1 MPADLEKREAMRREL
16 VPAGYSPW
24 IHLGITSVAGLG
36 LIVTAALLLRHVR
49 PLELLTVPIV
59 FVLSNMT
66 EWRAHRDILHKRTWY
81 APVLYDRHTPEHH
94 VIFPKED
101 MSIRSP
107 GEFRLVLIPAY
118 GIVVIFLGGA
128 LPITAA
134 LWALHL
140 RNVAMLYVITSM
152 GYVVSY
158 EWLHL
163 SYHLP
168 PTTFIGRMKLIGVL
182 RRHHAT
188 HHDPSLMQRW
198 NFNVTL
204 PLWDW
209 IRGTIYRGQG

>member
-1 MPADLEKREAMRREL
+1 MRQEL
-16 VPAGYSPW
+16 VPPGYSPW
-24 IHLGITSVAGLG
+24 FHLGFTSLAGLG
-36 LIVTAALLLRHVR
+36 LIVAAGLLLRHVR
-49 PLELLTVPIV
+49 PLELLTIPVV

-66 EWRAHRDILHKRTWY
+66 EWRAHRDWLHKRTW
-81 APVLYDRHTPEHH
+81 PMQVLYDRHTPEHH

-101 MSIRSP
+101 MAIRSSR
-107 GEFRLVLIPAY
+107 EFRLVLIPAY
-118 GIVVIFLGGA
+118 GILVVFLGGA
-128 LPITAA
+128 LPITAV
-134 LWALHL
+134 LWLLHQ

-152 GYVVSY
+152 AYVVSY

-188 HHDPSLMQRW
+188 HHDPSLMQKW

-209 IRGTIYRGQG
+209 IRGTIYKG